1 MAASEESFVFVLFR
15 QGEGAGV
22 CRTCA
27 GFSPSPGFPNT
38 EQRLVQCS
46 VKLHQVVHCSVFM
59 GCNFVRHKPLSKVGL
74 LYSDAGMHS

>member
-1 MAASEESFVFVLFR
+1 MQNMRGLLSLARLSQYRATS
-15 QGEGAGV
+15 
-22 CRTCA
+22 
-27 GFSPSPGFPNT
+27 
-38 EQRLVQCS
+38 RLVQCS